1 MENEHGESYDQ
12 IKLICF
18 EDVLKKLEHIQEIN
32 KDTFLNLNAKKQEI
46 WTNTGTKVKELKCL
60 LDKAHN

>member
-32 KDTFLNLNAKKQEI
+32 KDTFLNLNAKK
-46 WTNTGTKVKELKCL
+46 TGD
-60 LDKAHN
+60 LDEHWNKSKRTEVSFR